1 MNQNAHLPA
10 EPDRVL
16 LPLLQQAFE
25 PILAGASFSQFHP
38 ATAIEPTRD
47 ICAMIS
53 LTGPVSIMLVFTLDH
68 ALAWQLMQVEV
79 QALGL
84 DENEEM
90 LEAVLGE
97 LTNVVGGNATACLA
111 AADSHI
117 HLSLPFIFR
126 AAKVRAG
133 VGEVHIQRSSLH
145 TSCGTLD
152 AYFVS
157 PARLTFTESV

>member
-1 MNQNAHLPA
+1 MNQLTGDPLALNN
-10 EPDRVL
+10 VL
-16 LPLLQQAFE
+16 LPLLHQAFR
-25 PILAGASFSQFHP
+25 PIVADQQFSLFQPAG
-38 ATAIEPTRD
+38 AIEPTRD

-53 LTGPVSIMLVFTLDH
+53 LTGPVSIMLVFALDH
-68 ALAWQLMQVEV
+68 AVAWRLMQTEV

-97 LTNVVGGNATACLA
+97 ITNVIGGNATACFA
-111 AADSHI
+111 SADSHI

-133 VGEVHIQRSSLH
+133 VGEVNIQRSSLC
-145 TSCGTLD
+145 TDAGMLD

-157 PARLTFTESV
+157 PAKLTFTETV

>member
-1 MNQNAHLPA
+1 MKQIAG
-10 EPDRVL
+10 EPPVPVSVL
-16 LPLLQQAFE
+16 LPLLHQAFA
-25 PILAGASFSQFHP
+25 PIVEDQQFSPFQP
-38 ATAIEPTRD
+38 VSAIEPTRD

-53 LTGPVSIMLVFTLDH
+53 LTGPVSIMLVFALDH
-68 ALAWQLMQVEV
+68 SLAWHLMQTEV
-79 QALGL
+79 QTLGL

-97 LTNVVGGNATACLA
+97 ITNVIGGNATAQFA
-111 AADSHI
+111 SADSHI

-133 VGEVHIQRSSLH
+133 VGEVHIQRSSLC
-145 TSCGTLD
+145 TSAGVLD

-157 PARLTFTESV
+157 PAKLTFTESA

>member
-1 MNQNAHLPA
+1 MNQSVT
-10 EPDRVL
+10 EPTVPDSVL
-16 LPLLQQAFE
+16 LPLLQQAFA
-25 PILAGASFSQFHP
+25 PIAANQQFSPFQAAG
-38 ATAIEPTRD
+38 AIEPTRD

-53 LTGPVSIMLVFTLDH
+53 LTGPVSIMLVFALDH
-68 ALAWQLMQVEV
+68 ALAWQLMQTEV
-79 QALGL
+79 RALGL

-97 LTNVVGGNATACLA
+97 VTNVIGGNATACFA
-111 AADSHI
+111 VADSHI

-133 VGEVHIQRSSLH
+133 VGEVQIQRSSIC
-145 TSCGTLD
+145 TSTGQLD

-157 PARLTFTESV
+157 PAKLTFTESV

>member
-1 MNQNAHLPA
+1 MNQYAG
-10 EPDRVL
+10 EPVAADVVL
-16 LPLLQQAFE
+16 LPLLQQSFQS
-25 PILAGASFSQFHP
+25 ILADQQFSPFQS
-38 ATAIEPTRD
+38 ARAIEPTRD

-53 LTGPVSIMLVFTLDH
+53 LTGPVSIMLVFVLDH
-68 ALAWQLMQVEV
+68 RLAWQLMQSEV

-97 LTNVVGGNATACLA
+97 ITNVIGGNATARFA
-111 AADSHI
+111 SAESHI

-133 VGEVHIQRSSLH
+133 VGEVQIQRSTLC
-145 TSCGTLD
+145 TSVGVLD

-157 PARLTFTESV
+157 PAKLTFTESV

>member
-1 MNQNAHLPA
+1 MNQIAQQPVD
-10 EPDRVL
+10 PDSAL
-16 LPLLQQAFE
+16 LTLLQKSFQ
-25 PILAGASFSQFHP
+25 PIIAEQQFSPFQSVS
-38 ATAIEPTRD
+38 AIEPTRD

-53 LTGPVSIMLVFTLDH
+53 LTGPVSIMLVFALDH
-68 ALAWQLMQVEV
+68 ALAWRLMQTEV

-97 LTNVVGGNATACLA
+97 ITNVIGGNATAQFA
-111 AADSHI
+111 SADNHI

-133 VGEVHIQRSSLH
+133 VGEVQIKRSSLC
-145 TSCGTLD
+145 TGLGILD

-157 PARLTFTESV
+157 PAKLTFTESV